1 MVVKPIT
8 ALRTHDAWAVR
19 VLEPPAVEAGEG
31 VGLPE
36 WVAIA
41 KGTLA
46 WLAFQEGRHDEVLA
60 LAAECDELMKKP
72 RDREIF
78 LNWVRL
84 WPVADVGAGR
94 PKPAVTAARQPW
106 PASCGTSDRP
116 PTLVHQGTVQINWT
130 SCAGVPN
137 SSTLRRRVRDSA
149 SLWVVR
155 TYAQVVRNR
164 VQNNDVTARGPA
176 CRTCAKFPRELRSTT
191 PRVDTD
197 LDTKEAVTAWT
208 GPEWIG
214 QAGHRNPDQRDKS
227 TKAPTLRTVPVNLRC

>member
-19 VLEPPAVEAGEG
+19 VLEPPAVEACEG

-72 RDREIF
+72 RDWEIF

-84 WPVADVGAGR
+84 WPVAGTWVLAGPSR
-94 PKPAVTAARQPW
+94 P
-106 PASCGTSDRP
+106 
-116 PTLVHQGTVQINWT
+116 
-130 SCAGVPN
+130 
-137 SSTLRRRVRDSA
+137 
-149 SLWVVR
+149 
-155 TYAQVVRNR
+155 
-164 VQNNDVTARGPA
+164 
-176 CRTCAKFPRELRSTT
+176 
-191 PRVDTD
+191 
-197 LDTKEAVTAWT
+197 
-208 GPEWIG
+208 
-214 QAGHRNPDQRDKS
+214 
-227 TKAPTLRTVPVNLRC
+227 